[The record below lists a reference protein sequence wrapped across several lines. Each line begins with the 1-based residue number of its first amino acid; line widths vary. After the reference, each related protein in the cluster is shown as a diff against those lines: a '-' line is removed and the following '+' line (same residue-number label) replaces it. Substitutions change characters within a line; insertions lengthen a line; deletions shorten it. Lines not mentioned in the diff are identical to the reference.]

1 MKKRTKIISALL
13 MSALILQN
21 ITGTPANDLKIYAD
35 SAAITEIPGT
45 VKTEESINGSFLSV
59 SGFAKGN
66 ISDRSMYGEDSSEY
80 RTVST
85 PYEFFQAINDAQN
98 GLVKVIEITNDL
110 NLGWLELD
118 DNVKNDFP
126 NMIEAYTGSLTSS
139 ATPVSNPVLI
149 ESGISC
155 VTFNNIDGLTIFSK
169 NGSSIRHAE
178 IKFNSGVNDVAIR
191 NLNFDEVWEWDDW
204 RPSGFGSYGGHG
216 NHKRTGWSFI
226 KINGCNNVWID
237 HCSFGIAFDG
247 NIDIENGSSGIT
259 ISWCTFGDTDTSQSS
274 MIYRTAQYL
283 EAIYQQSKTDSSVSS
298 FAAYGIMRDNGMSVE
313 QIMQYM
319 GFHSKCH
326 LVGSGDKDTWYYPV
340 LDADGNIQYDPVTGL
355 IIKEADTSKT
365 NANERLRLSLAYNQY
380 TNMGQRVP
388 MIRGGVGHLYNCYI
402 NDMSFAEISNVINS
416 DPKGTGKTIR
426 KQIEEAGGTVVL
438 LTRGMDARDEASI
451 AADTCVYYGSSEPI
465 VGSEFQDSDRS
476 NLNGA
481 YAGYFGYNHAL
492 IVNSSV
498 QKYGE
503 DSAYVGS
510 SWDNNGNNPFVAYK
524 WYDHSTIGNFS
535 WGQEGDSLS
544 YDYKTFPLTD
554 VKTNTDAYSGSGKL
568 DMTNKDW
575 TSISYSDD
583 FKIKTVDKSSE
594 IPIENI
600 SLNKTKA
607 KLYIDKNEYLQL
619 TEQLVPSNATLADD
633 TLTWTSADE
642 SVASVSESGL
652 VTPKNY
658 GTTTITV
665 TTNNGLKAECK
676 VSVEKS
682 VSSIKINAPEN
693 IHVGDEFYLTADIL
707 PADVDINTVKWGVSG
722 GKLQLLD
729 ADTGLVRAIA
739 AGTATVYA
747 TSNQAGNRIGEK
759 PLIEKTT
766 LKISE
771 SSSNLSGDTNL
782 DGKVDLTDA
791 SDALKAALNII
802 TLSDDA
808 IKAADID
815 GDGKVSLSDTLDI
828 LKIALGIM

>member
-1 MKKRTKIISALL
+1 M
-13 MSALILQN
+13 
-21 ITGTPANDLKIYAD
+21 
-35 SAAITEIPGT
+35 
-45 VKTEESINGSFLSV
+45 
-59 SGFAKGN
+59 
-66 ISDRSMYGEDSSEY
+66 
-80 RTVST
+80 
-85 PYEFFQAINDAQN
+85 
-98 GLVKVIEITNDL
+98 
-110 NLGWLELD
+110 
-118 DNVKNDFP
+118 
-126 NMIEAYTGSLTSS
+126 TS
-139 ATPVSNPVLI
+139 
-149 ESGISC
+149 
-155 VTFNNIDGLTIFSK
+155 
-169 NGSSIRHAE
+169 
-178 IKFNSGVNDVAIR
+178 
-191 NLNFDEVWEWDDW
+191 
-204 RPSGFGSYGGHG
+204 
-216 NHKRTGWSFI
+216 
-226 KINGCNNVWID
+226 
-237 HCSFGIAFDG
+237 
-247 NIDIENGSSGIT
+247 
-259 ISWCTFGDTDTSQSS
+259 
-274 MIYRTAQYL
+274 
-283 EAIYQQSKTDSSVSS
+283 
-298 FAAYGIMRDNGMSVE
+298 
-313 QIMQYM
+313 
-319 GFHSKCH
+319 
-326 LVGSGDKDTWYYPV
+326 
-340 LDADGNIQYDPVTGL
+340 
-355 IIKEADTSKT
+355 
-365 NANERLRLSLAYNQY
+365 
-380 TNMGQRVP
+380 
-388 MIRGGVGHLYNCYI
+388 
-402 NDMSFAEISNVINS
+402 
-416 DPKGTGKTIR
+416 
-426 KQIEEAGGTVVL
+426 
-438 LTRGMDARDEASI
+438 
-451 AADTCVYYGSSEPI
+451 
-465 VGSEFQDSDRS
+465 
-476 NLNGA
+476 
-481 YAGYFGYNHAL
+481 
-492 IVNSSV
+492 
-498 QKYGE
+498 
-503 DSAYVGS
+503 
-510 SWDNNGNNPFVAYK
+510 
-524 WYDHSTIGNFS
+524 
-535 WGQEGDSLS
+535 
-544 YDYKTFPLTD
+544 
-554 VKTNTDAYSGSGKL
+554 
-568 DMTNKDW
+568 KDW

-707 PADVDINTVKWGVSG
+707 PTDVDINTVKWGVSG